1 MVSDRP
7 IRVRFAPSPTGFL
20 HIGGAR
26 TALFNWLFARH
37 FGGTFILRLDDTD
50 EARSTEESTRSIF
63 ELLEWLGLDWD
74 EGPIVGGPHGSYVQS
89 ERHNLYQEYIHRLLD
104 SGAAYYCYC
113 TADELKQMRE
123 SARAEGRQPHYP
135 GICRHLTEEQRRG
148 LEAQGRK
155 PTVRLKISS
164 GTIIV
169 HDLVQGEVK
178 FEADTLDDF
187 IVVKSDGFP
196 LYNFTSAI
204 DDYEMQI
211 SHVIRGK
218 DHLTNTPKQ
227 ILIYRALGF
236 GLPHFAH
243 LPLVLGSSKGEK
255 LSKRRHGDLVA
266 VGTYRDAGY
275 LPEAM
280 VNFLVRLGWSYD
292 DRSEIF
298 SRDEL
303 IEKFTIE
310 RIGRSEGVFDI
321 KKLQW
326 LNQTYIMKL
335 DLSARAEAAIPFLR
349 KDGLLDTDLAKE
361 RRAWLEKIVEAIE
374 DRMITLA
381 NITDYSYFFT
391 DTFNYDPRAVKKWW
405 KGDPA
410 RILQGLREVLSV
422 IEVFEVDK
430 IKSAIWDYLDEKG
443 IKRIHGMQPLRVALT
458 GASGGPGL
466 FDIIVLLGREKVIER
481 LDRAVDYIQTA
492 N

>member
-1 MVSDRP
+1 M
-7 IRVRFAPSPTGFL
+7 
-20 HIGGAR
+20 
-26 TALFNWLFARH
+26 
-37 FGGTFILRLDDTD
+37 
-50 EARSTEESTRSIF
+50 
-63 ELLEWLGLDWD
+63 
-74 EGPIVGGPHGSYVQS
+74 
-89 ERHNLYQEYIHRLLD
+89 
-104 SGAAYYCYC
+104 
-113 TADELKQMRE
+113 
-123 SARAEGRQPHYP
+123 
-135 GICRHLTEEQRRG
+135 
-148 LEAQGRK
+148 
-155 PTVRLKISS
+155 
-164 GTIIV
+164 
-169 HDLVQGEVK
+169 
-178 FEADTLDDF
+178 
-187 IVVKSDGFP
+187 
-196 LYNFTSAI
+196 
-204 DDYEMQI
+204 
-211 SHVIRGK
+211 
-218 DHLTNTPKQ
+218 
-227 ILIYRALGF
+227 
-236 GLPHFAH
+236 
-243 LPLVLGSSKGEK
+243 LGSSKGEK

-326 LNQTYIMKL
+326 LNQNYIMKL
-335 DLSARAEAAIPFLR
+335 DLSARTEAALPFLR

-430 IKSAIWDYLDEKG
+430 IESAIWDYLDEKG